1 MAVLNSQTPGPN
13 DSRCTP
19 SALTHRVLRIR
30 AGRNT
35 RDTRK
40 VGGAPET
47 LASVE
52 LKAGWDP
59 LARSARPPRS
69 PHRTATTTLRIGRAA
84 VSTFNR
90 YEPLTAPATSAY
102 TQGSLKK
109 YDTRLNGAQKKA
121 VKDATKKTKSDVRTF
136 PTRLM
141 PANQKKKR

>member
-13 DSRCTP
+13 DSRCIP

-69 PHRTATTTLRIGRAA
+69 PHRTATADAYNFADREGGGI
-84 VSTFNR
+84 NIQ
-90 YEPLTAPATSAY
+90 PL
-102 TQGSLKK
+102 
-109 YDTRLNGAQKKA
+109 
-121 VKDATKKTKSDVRTF
+121 
-136 PTRLM
+136 
-141 PANQKKKR
+141 